1 MKLGIPSSDA
11 WLRTVL
17 DGFDAFLLDHAACE
31 RKASANALSLVAHY
45 PDRLELVS
53 EMIRLAREE
62 LDHFGQVY
70 EVMAARGLRLG
81 PDRKDAYLGEL
92 RRKVRNGRDHYFLDR
107 LLVGGVAEA
116 RGCERF
122 ERIAG
127 AVADEELGRF
137 YTVLSQS
144 EARHADQFVRLAKV
158 YFEPEEVTERLE
170 SLLIE
175 EAQIVAAL
183 PLAAALH

>member
-1 MKLGIPSSDA
+1 MELGIQSTDS
-11 WLRTVL
+11 WLQTVL

-31 RKASANALSLVAHY
+31 RKASGNALSLVAHY

-70 EVMAARGLRLG
+70 EVIAARGLQLG
-81 PDRKDAYLGEL
+81 PDHKDAYLREL
-92 RRKVRNGRDHYFLDR
+92 RRVVRHGREHYFLDR
-107 LLVGGVAEA
+107 LLIAGIAEA

-127 AVADEELGRF
+127 ALSDAKLGRF
-137 YTVLSQS
+137 YSSLSQS
-144 EARHADQFVRLAKV
+144 EARHADLFVRLANT
-158 YFEPEEVTERLE
+158 YFEPEAVSQRLE
-170 SLLIE
+170 SLLID
-175 EAQIVAAL
+175 EAQIVAEL